1 MKLTPHAV
9 EQFQREGYLRI
20 DHRLLDDDHLA
31 TLRAHY
37 DALFAQKRGT
47 IGEGLRNLAVVG
59 ETENDADADRSEEML
74 QIMEMWRFDEAY
86 RELLYHSPLLDIAES
101 LIGPNIQ
108 LFHDQALYKPAYHG
122 GEVHWHQ
129 DNGYWRCTPPNLV
142 SIWMALD
149 DADEENGCMNVIPGS
164 HLEGLAAH
172 DRATS
177 EKGALPALLAV
188 EADVNRAVAV
198 PVKAGHAMVH
208 HCMTLHQTNP
218 NPTPRERRA
227 MVIHYMP
234 AGTRNGSGEV
244 MHDNLLLR
252 GEPVN
257 TPTP

>member
-1 MKLTPHAV
+1 MKLTTQAV
-9 EQFQREGYLRI
+9 EQFQREGYLKI
-20 DHRLLDDDHLA
+20 HHRLLADDHLA
-31 TLRAHY
+31 TLREHY
-37 DALFAQKRGT
+37 DTLFTQKRGT
-47 IGEGLRNLAVVG
+47 TGEGLRNLAVVG
-59 ETENDADADRSEEML
+59 EAESDADTDHSEAML
-74 QIMEMWRFDEAY
+74 QIMEMWRFDEVY

-108 LFHDQALYKPAYHG
+108 LFHDQALYKPAHHG

-164 HLEGLAAH
+164 HLEGLATH

-177 EKGALPALLAV
+177 EKGALPALLEV
-188 EADVNRAVAV
+188 EADANRAVEV

-244 MHDNLLLR
+244 MSDNLLLR
-252 GEPVN
+252 GQQVD
-257 TPTP
+257 TS